1 MADKELV
8 FTASNGDRVYVET
21 EGLGVLVEGE
31 HLENM
36 QQIQRA
42 HLGAIRDLWARL
54 KESETCREFQR
65 QTIELQTEKVRSL
78 SQQVDSADAHARLY
92 QDRTKDLQ
100 ERLQAA
106 EKALELT
113 GTNLKRSQAKVY
125 EQIDRIKEITAQR
138 DNAIEELQTLRDQGV
153 PEEKSWTIRSLK
165 DELRRIKE
173 NKAAEIAGLKSR
185 IDHLHRAAESDKVKV
200 TELEDTIK
208 ELRIEHSPQNMD
220 SPAYKLQ
227 RLELRLKGHS
237 PESLKEEIERLKE
250 QLKLN
255 CALTEQQLDKLV
267 ERKEEIERL
276 TAENLRLSNAVTSLT
291 ENLNEKRNMVDNLT
305 FKLGRREDEAEADM
319 KTIERLQR
327 EVKECNAKVGEL
339 ESTIRALEKNA
350 LVAKVDKDHL
360 NDRIAYWK
368 RYSGGLE
375 KDVHKWRE
383 ICREHE
389 LAQRD
394 SQDMDFRVG
403 VAVEPL
409 TVALKGDCARLV
421 EEVASLQKQLKDER
435 SMVARL
441 EVDRKRAKEKYDG
454 FYQKTT
460 EGYQRRD
467 KENNRLVERIDR
479 LEKAIAEEADRKLVA
494 IEPLEDPQGARLI
507 YSDGLQRCYVPV
519 DLSAFRPKEGTS
531 MHTRLKIRS
540 RNDLLDLLSA
550 DLEKTSPEGPFSDGS
565 LRLEIQKLMK
575 EVIGG

>member
-138 DNAIEELQTLRDQGV
+138 DNVIEELQTLRDQGV
-153 PEEKSWTIRSLK
+153 PEKKSWTIR
-165 DELRRIKE
+165 
-173 NKAAEIAGLKSR
+173 
-185 IDHLHRAAESDKVKV
+185 
-200 TELEDTIK
+200 T
-208 ELRIEHSPQNMD
+208 
-220 SPAYKLQ
+220 
-227 RLELRLKGHS
+227 
-237 PESLKEEIERLKE
+237 LKEEIERLKE

-267 ERKEEIERL
+267 ERKEKIEHL
-276 TAENLRLSNAVTSLT
+276 TAENKGLSC
-291 ENLNEKRNMVDNLT
+291 R
-305 FKLGRREDEAEADM
+305 
-319 KTIERLQR
+319 
-327 EVKECNAKVGEL
+327 VGEL
-339 ESTIRALEKNA
+339 ESTIRALEENA
-350 LVAKVDKDHL
+350 LVAKVDNDHL
-360 NDRIAYWK
+360 KDRIAYWK
-368 RYSGGLE
+368 RYSDGLKE
-375 KDVHKWRE
+375 DLDKWRE
-383 ICREHE
+383 TCREHE
-389 LAQRD
+389 RLAQRD

-441 EVDRKRAKEKYDG
+441 ESDLKRSKEKYDG

-460 EGYQRRD
+460 DGYRRRD

-507 YSDGLQRCYVPV
+507 YSDGLQKLVVPV

-531 MHTRLKIRS
+531 MRTRLKIRS
-540 RNDLLDLLSA
+540 RNDLLDLLNEE
-550 DLEKTSPEGPFSDGS
+550 LEKTSPEGPFSDGS
-565 LRLEIQKLMK
+565 VRLEIFRLLK